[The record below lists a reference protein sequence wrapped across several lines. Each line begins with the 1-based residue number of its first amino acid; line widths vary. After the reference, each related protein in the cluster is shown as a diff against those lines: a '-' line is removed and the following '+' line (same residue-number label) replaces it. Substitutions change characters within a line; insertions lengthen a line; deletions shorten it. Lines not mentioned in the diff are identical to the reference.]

1 VVALL
6 VREQSAVLISGER
19 KSVEGVQAEQ
29 KWERAV
35 AEFGLD
41 QVLVLEVEMTAQLS
55 IVVLPEHW
63 QSE

>member
-1 VVALL
+1 MALL
-6 VREQSAVLISGER
+6 VREQSVVLISGER

-41 QVLVLEVEMTAQLS
+41 PVLVLEVEMAAQSS

-63 QSE
+63 EPE